1 MATYIQG
8 QADYISQIQPTEP
21 NLAFDAQ
28 ILQTKQAKYDANHK
42 KVSDLYGSLLNASMT
57 RSDNIQARD
66 EFFKIINDDIKRMGG
81 LDFSLDQNVQAAASV
96 FQSIYTNNNIVKDM
110 VWTKNFNNEVNRMEA
125 FKNCTDEEKC
135 GGTYWEE
142 GERYMQYKRQEF
154 KNATSNEAL
163 GMGDVKYV
171 PYKSV
176 MKQAIKLAKDAGLNV
191 TLDKI
196 SGDYKVT
203 TKNGELI
210 KSPLTTLFSET
221 IGKDPAYAE
230 MFRAKAYVQ
239 RNDWAQSKV
248 NMGEYGD
255 LKSAQLGYLQ
265 NVDKQNKAKIDQAAA
280 DLSIDVGH
288 LDQKVKDMELAY
300 QRGEFQ
306 QGSDKFNEYAQLVQL
321 QQSAKQAQSFTSQ
334 VQAIS
339 EMKNNKAAIET
350 MSDNIDN
357 QNAYTFFNEELSKA
371 VNTLAYK
378 DAEQTLEA
386 DKFAEM
392 KYANKYKMSE
402 MALQHQ
408 YDMAEEQQSFQNKL
422 DLEAYKKKIG
432 HSSYS
437 DKGSGTGSITASDNY
452 IQKKNEAETYGNSL
466 DEMKRVEMKN
476 MFGGEIPKAS
486 EVETWKNSTDDT
498 KKSKYKQYQ
507 KAAAAA
513 EAKYLKLQ
521 RDANEA
527 AVKFGKIPKYRN
539 ILTVTDIETFGKE
552 YDFDYVTAW
561 RQNSVNYLGEYYPKM
576 TTTDFDAAVNS
587 ADKTKPL
594 YPQIE
599 NYMKNKFKK

>member
-1 MATYIQG
+1 
-8 QADYISQIQPTEP
+8 
-21 NLAFDAQ
+21 
-28 ILQTKQAKYDANHK
+28 
-42 KVSDLYGSLLNASMT
+42 
-57 RSDNIQARD
+57 
-66 EFFKIINDDIKRMGG
+66 MG
-81 LDFSLDQNVQAAASV
+81 V
-96 FQSIYTNNNIVKDM
+96 
-110 VWTKNFNNEVNRMEA
+110 
-125 FKNCTDEEKC
+125 
-135 GGTYWEE
+135 
-142 GERYMQYKRQEF
+142 
-154 KNATSNEAL
+154 
-163 GMGDVKYV
+163 VKYV

-300 QRGEFQ
+300 ERGEFQ

-437 DKGSGTGSITASDNY
+437 DKGSGTGSITASDTY
-452 IQKKNEAETYGNSL
+452 IQKKNEAENYGATKDEQIRIELQKLHGGPVPTQAAINSWE
-466 DEMKRVEMKN
+466 DIAKGSGTEAE
-476 MFGGEIPKAS
+476 KAKS
-486 EVETWKNSTDDT
+486 NLKDY
-498 KKSKYKQYQ
+498 KKAKSI
-507 KAAAAA
+507 A

-527 AVKFGKIPKYRN
+527 AVKFGEIPKYRN
-539 ILTVTDIETFGKE
+539 VLTYTDIATFNNQ
-552 YDFDYVTAW
+552 FDWDYQDAW
-561 RQNSVNYLGEYYPKM
+561 HRNTKDALKIEFPKM
-576 TTTDFDAAVNS
+576 TLDDYNSVFRSKDFDQ
-587 ADKTKPL
+587 TKPVYDQL
-594 YPQIE
+594 E
-599 NYMKNKFKK
+599 AAMRNKFNK

>member
-1 MATYIQG
+1 
-8 QADYISQIQPTEP
+8 
-21 NLAFDAQ
+21 
-28 ILQTKQAKYDANHK
+28 
-42 KVSDLYGSLLNASMT
+42 
-57 RSDNIQARD
+57 
-66 EFFKIINDDIKRMGG
+66 
-81 LDFSLDQNVQAAASV
+81 
-96 FQSIYTNNNIVKDM
+96 
-110 VWTKNFNNEVNRMEA
+110 
-125 FKNCTDEEKC
+125 
-135 GGTYWEE
+135 
-142 GERYMQYKRQEF
+142 
-154 KNATSNEAL
+154 
-163 GMGDVKYV
+163 
-171 PYKSV
+171 
-176 MKQAIKLAKDAGLNV
+176 
-191 TLDKI
+191 
-196 SGDYKVT
+196 
-203 TKNGELI
+203 
-210 KSPLTTLFSET
+210 
-221 IGKDPAYAE
+221 
-230 MFRAKAYVQ
+230 
-239 RNDWAQSKV
+239 
-248 NMGEYGD
+248 
-255 LKSAQLGYLQ
+255 
-265 NVDKQNKAKIDQAAA
+265 
-280 DLSIDVGH
+280 
-288 LDQKVKDMELAY
+288 
-300 QRGEFQ
+300 
-306 QGSDKFNEYAQLVQL
+306 
-321 QQSAKQAQSFTSQ
+321 
-334 VQAIS
+334 
-339 EMKNNKAAIET
+339 
-350 MSDNIDN
+350 
-357 QNAYTFFNEELSKA
+357 
-371 VNTLAYK
+371 
-378 DAEQTLEA
+378 
-386 DKFAEM
+386 
-392 KYANKYKMSE
+392 
-402 MALQHQ
+402 
-408 YDMAEEQQSFQNKL
+408 MAEEQQSFQNKL